1 MNKKHRNM
9 KYIWQDFYDR
19 LPSKTTRLKRD
30 DIMRAGDVLVYRS
43 GSEMIIDGWAGSPA
57 RELSG
62 WDTIIRCV
70 ERRDEA

>member
-9 KYIWQDFYDR
+9 KYIWQDFCDR
-19 LPSKTTRLKRD
+19 LAGKTTRLKGD
-30 DIMRAGDVLVYRS
+30 DIMRPGDVVVYRD

-62 WDTIIRCV
+62 GDTIIRCV